1 LVAIGSS
8 SSALWVVLPVAV
20 FLAAY
25 TPGTAPF
32 AVGQAAFTV
41 TVAVLFNLLAPVG
54 WTVGLVRIEDVA
66 IGCAVSILV
75 GGLLWPRG
83 LSSVVGDDLADSFRT
98 GASYLTQAV
107 HWASGSRV
115 SPPDGALAAVTSA
128 SRLDDALRGFLAE
141 QGSKRIEMRELWRLV
156 GGSLR
161 LRITA
166 HSITNLPRNGS
177 GIGEPDD
184 ALDQRTTTL
193 DAWYRRLAEVVGK
206 PHGRPVPA
214 LQPPTFDDGEIGSG
228 PSESGYGVWLDEYLE
243 HLSEHLAELVRPAL
257 RVAEVRRRPWWR

>member
-1 LVAIGSS
+1 
-8 SSALWVVLPVAV
+8 
-20 FLAAY
+20 
-25 TPGTAPF
+25 
-32 AVGQAAFTV
+32 
-41 TVAVLFNLLAPVG
+41 VG
-54 WTVGLVRIEDVA
+54 WTVGVVRIEDVA

-107 HWASGSRV
+107 HWASGSRA
-115 SPPDGALAAVTSA
+115 SPPDDALAAVTCA

-141 QGSKRIEMRELWRLV
+141 QGSKRIGLRELWRLV

-161 LRITA
+161 LRLTA

-177 GIGEPDD
+177 GIGGPDD
-184 ALDQRTTTL
+184 ALDQRTAALT
-193 DAWYRRLAEVVGK
+193 AWYRRLAEVVGR
-206 PHGRPVPA
+206 PHGGPVPA
-214 LQPPTFDDGEIGSG
+214 LQAPAFDDGEIGSA

-243 HLSEHLAELVRPAL
+243 HLGEHLAELVPPAL